1 MLPLTSDVTIPIAQ
15 IAPRISSAIFMPA
28 MNAGTGMREAAAVET
43 ATPPTYPDRTDV
55 ETAMLIAWP
64 VKRKV
69 ESSAAATPYWRFSTE
84 RSEEHTS
91 ELQSLAYLV

>member
-43 ATPPTYPDRTDV
+43 ATPPT
-55 ETAMLIAWP
+55 
-64 VKRKV
+64 
-69 ESSAAATPYWRFSTE
+69 
-84 RSEEHTS
+84 
-91 ELQSLAYLV
+91 